1 MKRFILGWLAGA
13 MCLASCVGCAY
24 LKPSE
29 EQRAAADARPWGGAG
44 KGEEPE
50 EHLAA
55 DIVGAVIELA
65 K

>member
-1 MKRFILGWLAGA
+1 MKRFILGWLAAA

-44 KGEEPE
+44 KAE

-55 DIVGAVIELA
+55 DLVGAAMGLA